1 MASKAEKLGDFG
13 EEEQELDL
21 EEDNFKP
28 RITDLLENNHYFKEV
43 IKFLFI
49 YFCLFMLRERNVVH
63 TALSSPEG
71 KRSRRRPPLTWLTSI
86 YRALQPLIE
95 WLGTVRQ
102 REPTP
107 PKVGKC

>member
-71 KRSRRRPPLTWLTSI
+71 KRSRRRPPLIDQYFPGPTTFDRMAWHRETK
-86 YRALQPLIE
+86 RADS
-95 WLGTVRQ
+95 T
-102 REPTP
+102 
-107 PKVGKC
+107 

>member
-49 YFCLFMLRERNVVH
+49 YFCLFMLRERNVV
-63 TALSSPEG
+63 LGS
-71 KRSRRRPPLTWLTSI
+71 KLTGRQKKPQTTS
-86 YRALQPLIE
+86 
-95 WLGTVRQ
+95 VD
-102 REPTP
+102 
-107 PKVGKC
+107 